1 MTLIDQIN
9 AFRDARDWRQFHN
22 EKDLALSLVLEASE
36 LLEIYQWKSAEEGN
50 QNIEAIKDELADV
63 LIYALMLADNLD
75 LDVNEL
81 IPRKLAKN
89 AIKYPIDKSRGQNKK
104 VHGLIMWIFR
114 RPKAPL
120 RPASVGCRP
129 WPPHWKKPATA
140 GFFVFQ

>member
-1 MTLIDQIN
+1 MTLIEQIN

-36 LLEIYQWKSAEEGN
+36 LLEIYQWKTAEEGN

-75 LDVNEL
+75 LDIEEL

-89 AIKYPIDKSRGQNKK
+89 AIKYPVDKSRGQNKK
-104 VHGLIMWIFR
+104 YTDL
-114 RPKAPL
+114 
-120 RPASVGCRP
+120 
-129 WPPHWKKPATA
+129 
-140 GFFVFQ
+140 